1 MTPALAPAPLTRWNG
16 VYGTGPDMTAE
27 ATAPGPLRRALKG
40 FVSLYWESGLSDDVP
55 ALSWFLASSLVPLA
69 LGLTAL
75 ATVILGDAAQAQS
88 LAQRVTG
95 VLPKDVHDQV
105 VELIVRTKRDSP
117 LLLAISIIGM
127 VWTSSGAIGV
137 LARVENRLLARP
149 GDSMVRGK
157 LRNLGLAAALSLLVV
172 VMVIVASAGTGIV
185 ERLGLNPA
193 VTRVT
198 LPVIALAITVLIC
211 AGLYRAL
218 AGGPIRRRSLL
229 TGSGV
234 GGAILLATPTLAGYY
249 LKLFSGRAPVA
260 LFLMLV
266 GVFITCYLAAL
277 GLLLGAGVTAR
288 VELGHRLGPA
298 AGSSSTSRAP
308 T

>member
-1 MTPALAPAPLTRWNG
+1 M
-16 VYGTGPDMTAE
+16 GPDVTTKP
-27 ATAPGPLRRALKG
+27 TAPGRARRALG
-40 FVSLYWESGLSDDVP
+40 EFTSLYWESGLADDVP
-55 ALSWFLASSLVPLA
+55 ALAWFLASSLVPLA

-75 ATVILGDAAQAQS
+75 ATVILGDYAAAQA

-105 VELIVRTKRDSP
+105 VELILRTKRDSP

-137 LARVENRLLARP
+137 LARVQTRLLARP
-149 GDSMVRGK
+149 GGGVISGK
-157 LRNLGLAAALSLLVV
+157 LRNLGLAGALAVLVV
-172 VMVIVASAGTGIV
+172 VMVVAASAGTGLV
-185 ERLGLNPA
+185 ERLGLDPL
-193 VTRVT
+193 VTRLAV
-198 LPVIALAITVLIC
+198 PVIALALTVAIC
-211 AGLYRAL
+211 AGLYWAL
-218 AGGPIRRRSLL
+218 AGRSLRWRSVL
-229 TGSGV
+229 SGGLV
-234 GGAILLATPTLAGYY
+234 GGVILLVTPTLAGYY
-249 LKLFSGRAPVA
+249 LQLFSGRAAVA
-260 LFLMLV
+260 LFLMLA